1 MSDFIEELALRWK
14 RNPDA
19 AATIALCDAVRG
31 PIHAELIQQVG
42 NFARDNLAGDVHVQ
56 VSAARMYLS
65 AHRFSEAQSLLVAAG
80 KVAPREA
87 SVYRVL
93 GEVLLRRG
101 DADRAEKVLERAMS
115 FGSGDSDTRLW
126 LDRAKVFRPM
136 QAKGGARAVASEVE
150 RTAPAA
156 LREGRPPLESM
167 SDSTTEVK
175 SIPPAVEAL
184 RRDMKPAAGTPPP
197 GVPSPFAS
205 VSPALPT
212 GENIPRAVG
221 SQPGPPL
228 FAQGATPPPRYSKDA
243 NTASM
248 AISAPPRPP
257 PHGVHEDSV
266 TFDLDVAGVRV
277 DTTGRGPLNTGSGS
291 GPNSA
296 PFRPRV
302 NGAGTGALPP
312 NPRDVLDALALAGVF
327 EPPAGQPA
335 PTHWD
340 KPTGLVRRRGSV
352 FLVVMTFLFA
362 GSVITVF
369 HFARQKRMEQHT
381 QAEQALIHV
390 EAELHAGKA
399 SSLPALET
407 EFSRVFE
414 LDSRS
419 PRAALD
425 WLRERAL
432 VGLLTGGKEIAFE
445 DATTRAREVG
455 IKDDALAFAQVGSFL
470 FQGDTVGAA
479 AILPKWDGPAAGD
492 PWYQM
497 LAGATLERAG
507 DARALER
514 YAAAVRLDPDL
525 VVAQVALVRAM
536 AIDGDASKA
545 GELAK
550 QFRAKYPDRA
560 EGAALVALAWARDPG
575 RGEQPPPEAN
585 EAIAR
590 ASELPVTL
598 AVVPHAIAAIRALD
612 KHAIDEAK
620 AAVSKGLAA
629 SEGPGVAAWLGS
641 IAIATEDEALARKA
655 ALIAVSFSAVY
666 PPARVLAARVALL
679 GDRLDEALKATEDL
693 EASSPD
699 VAIVRAAAAYE
710 RADAD
715 GLGRALDALG
725 PDARKLGVMG
735 PLALAGDALAGKA
748 RLSKDKLLQLAE
760 DDAPWSDLVAMDIAL
775 DYGELDTATKI
786 AATWQGARDKAPAG
800 TEERAL
806 RALRLSRLAR
816 YQGRLDDAETLS
828 MTALRGGTIT
838 IRSLEERVF
847 VLVARKK
854 ESEVG
859 PLLGKYPLVLGPLA
873 TWLSVYTSASAGK
886 VEEARGK
893 AAALDAPPP
902 SASVPVRIIAAAA
915 CGKISDRRRGPE
927 LVKGLLDQTLF
938 NPDVVAAGVPFNL
951 RPANIR
957 R

>member
-19 AATIALCDAVRG
+19 SATIALCDAVRG
-31 PIHAELIQQVG
+31 AVHAALIQQVG
-42 NFARDNLAGDVHVQ
+42 DFAKDKLASDVHVQ
-56 VSAARMYLS
+56 VAAARMYMS
-65 AHRFSEAQSLLVAAG
+65 AHRHSDAQSLLVAAG
-80 KVAPREA
+80 KVAPREG
-87 SVYRVL
+87 SVYRAL

-115 FGSGDSDTRLW
+115 FGANDSETRLW
-126 LDRAKVFRPM
+126 LDRAKVYKPM
-136 QAKGGARAVASEVE
+136 QTKGGARAVAAEVE

-156 LREGRPPLESM
+156 LRRGRPPLDSM

-184 RRDMKPAAGTPPP
+184 RREVKPAAGAPPP
-197 GVPSPFAS
+197 MKSPFAPP
-205 VSPALPT
+205 VPT
-212 GENIPRAVG
+212 GENIPRAPT
-221 SQPGPPL
+221 SRPGAAL
-228 FAQGATPPPRYSKDA
+228 LASGATPPPRYSKDA
-243 NTASM
+243 ATAS
-248 AISAPPRPP
+248 IEVPPRPP

-277 DTTGRGPLNTGSGS
+277 DTTGGGPIHGRSGS
-291 GPNSA
+291 GAPNAASH
-296 PFRPRV
+296 RPRT
-302 NGAGTGALPP
+302 NGAGVSGALAPS
-312 NPRDVLDALALAGVF
+312 PRDVLDALALAGVF

-335 PTHWD
+335 PTQWD

-352 FLVVMTFLFA
+352 FLVVLTFLFA
-362 GSVITVF
+362 GSVIAVF
-369 HFARQKRMEQHT
+369 QFARQKRMEQHQ
-381 QAEQALIHV
+381 QAEQALLSV
-390 EAELHAGKA
+390 EAELYAGKSA
-399 SSLPALET
+399 SLPGLERSL
-407 EFSRVFE
+407 SRVFE

-432 VGLLTGGKEIAFE
+432 VGLLTGGKDVAFE

-455 IKDDALAFAQVGSFL
+455 IKDDALAFAQLGSFL

-479 AILPKWDGPAAGD
+479 AILPKWDGPAAND

-514 YAAAVRLDPDL
+514 YAAAVRLDPEL

-536 AIDGDASKA
+536 AIDGDAQKA
-545 GELAK
+545 SELAK

-560 EGAALVALAWARDPG
+560 EGVALVALAWARDPG
-575 RGEQPPPEAN
+575 RSEQAPPEAN
-585 EAIAR
+585 EAMTR
-590 ASELPVTL
+590 ANELPITL
-598 AVVPHAIAAIRALD
+598 AVVPHASAAIRALD

-620 AAVSKGLAA
+620 AAVGKGLALA
-629 SEGPGVAAWLGS
+629 EGPGVAAWLGS

-655 ALIAVSFSAVY
+655 ALVAVSFSAVY
-666 PPARVLAARVALL
+666 APARVLAARVALL

-725 PDARKLGVMG
+725 PDARKLGVMA

-775 DYGELDTATKI
+775 DYGELETATKI

-828 MTALRGGTIT
+828 MTAIRSGTVT
-838 IRSLEERVF
+838 LRSLEERVF

-854 ESEVG
+854 DPEVG
-859 PLLGKYPLVLGPLA
+859 PLLARYPLVLGPLA
-873 TWLSVYTSASAGK
+873 TWLSVYTIASAGK
-886 VEEARGK
+886 VDDARGK
-893 AAALDAPPP
+893 AAALDAPPA
-902 SASVPVRIIAAAA
+902 SAPVPLRIIAAAA
-915 CGKISDRRRGPE
+915 CGRITDRRRGPE

-951 RPANIR
+951 RPGNVVR